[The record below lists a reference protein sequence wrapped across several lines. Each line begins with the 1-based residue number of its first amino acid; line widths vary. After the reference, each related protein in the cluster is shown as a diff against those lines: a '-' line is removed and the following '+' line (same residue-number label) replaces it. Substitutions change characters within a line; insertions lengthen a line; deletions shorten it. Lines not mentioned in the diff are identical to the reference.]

1 MLLMQMPD
9 TINIVEQVWT
19 VLIGQAVI
27 GALILIGFIAVARRF
42 MQVEFPAEIKDIRDD
57 LHGLRL
63 ELRETNQELIRM
75 RRDVDKHEHH
85 IESLR
90 EWRRE
95 TREGR
100 GLGLDD
106 TRGNPSGTPRG
117 R

>member
-1 MLLMQMPD
+1 MD
-9 TINIVEQVWT
+9 ANSIIDQVWT
-19 VLIGQAVI
+19 VLIGQAVV

-63 ELRETNQELIRM
+63 ELRDTNQELIRM
-75 RRDVDKHEHH
+75 RRDVDKHELH

-95 TREGR
+95 VK
-100 GLGLDD
+100 GLDD
-106 TRGNPSGTPRG
+106 TWNRSKPENREG